1 MILNFI
7 GKKKSANLFFFFSV
21 CTSWEKQDFFKNPF
35 SKALDFPHVFQ
46 HHVGGTTVT
55 TLDLRGQ
62 VIHSIKMLT

>member
-7 GKKKSANLFFFFSV
+7 GKKKSANLFFFFFSLYLLGK
-21 CTSWEKQDFFKNPF
+21 TRFFKNPF